1 MKNKIVATFLL
12 TLLVVVGLEAMYF
25 LPKLSLGGK
34 PLRRVDLLSDV
45 RPDKVEPAPLV
56 ADSDTLV
63 LPPPVR
69 PAFVD
74 TCKTGLTCIEDYS
87 DSTKRGG
94 LRFFMKHCCRDSRSD
109 VLSALLIS
117 VTLYRGRHPD
127 L

>member
-94 LRFFMKHCCRDSRSD
+94 LRFFYEETVARTSCPHCLFR
-109 VLSALLIS
+109 
-117 VTLYRGRHPD
+117 
-127 L
+127 